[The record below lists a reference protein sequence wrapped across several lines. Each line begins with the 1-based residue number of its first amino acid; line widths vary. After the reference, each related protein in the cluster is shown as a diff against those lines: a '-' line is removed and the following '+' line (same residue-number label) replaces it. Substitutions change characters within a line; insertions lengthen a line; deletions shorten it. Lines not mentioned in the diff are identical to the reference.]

1 MRVQA
6 WRGVVAG
13 CSMAC
18 YIVAMPTRHA
28 ICITID
34 GLRAS
39 ALGAYGNTWH
49 PTPALDLL
57 ASQAHVVDWMLCDR
71 PTLEGFYASVW
82 GGSGNFLAEQL
93 TAAGVQAALT
103 TDDRAIA
110 ERAEATG
117 FADVRRIEF
126 TAEQSAATVAE
137 TELAQLFAV
146 AVDQLEGW
154 ARAENSPDASTA
166 RLLWLHARG
175 FHGAWDAPLEFRDS
189 LLDDEDPP
197 APEFVTPPAL
207 ETVADHDT
215 LLLHRAAYAAQT
227 MVLDECVDALLAA
240 LVEFGLDD
248 STLVV
253 LVGSL
258 GFSLGEHG
266 VVGGDAAGVY
276 GELLH
281 VPCLVRA
288 PGAIGPP
295 PRSSQLSL
303 PVDLRATLL
312 QWFGVEATGS
322 AERGSSLL
330 AGGGGG
336 PSAGRQY
343 VVATGDDGGRAIRT
357 PAWMLIQRPSDPS
370 QLAEH
375 SDAGAVELYLKPD
388 DRWEANEIADRCPE
402 IVVELLAVL
411 DRGLKAREAKT
422 SGTAD
427 LRQAIVAP
435 LDERLVAHPR

>member
-1 MRVQA
+1 
-6 WRGVVAG
+6 
-13 CSMAC
+13 
-18 YIVAMPTRHA
+18 MPVRHA
-28 ICITID
+28 ICIAID

-57 ASQAHVVDWMLCDR
+57 ASQSQVIDWMLCDR
-71 PTLEGFYASVW
+71 PTLDGFYASVW
-82 GGSGNFLAEQL
+82 RVPGISLAEQL
-93 TAAGVQAALT
+93 AAAGVQAALT
-103 TDDRAIA
+103 TDDSVIA
-110 ERAEATG
+110 ERAEATA
-117 FADVRRIEF
+117 FAEIRRIEF
-126 TAEQSAATVAE
+126 TAEQSAATVVE

-146 AVDQLEGW
+146 AIDQVEGW
-154 ARAENSPDASTA
+154 ASAEDSPDASTPP

-175 FHGAWDAPLEFRDS
+175 FHGAWDAPLEYRDS
-189 LLDDEDPP
+189 LLEDEDPP

-240 LVEFGLDD
+240 LVEVGLDE

-253 LVGSL
+253 LVGSR

-266 VVGGDAAGVY
+266 TVGGEATGLY

-288 PGAIGPP
+288 PGAGGPP

-303 PVDLRATLL
+303 PVDLAATLL
-312 QWFGVEATGS
+312 EWFGVDATVS

-330 AGGGGG
+330 AGGGDG
-336 PSAGRQY
+336 PSANRQY
-343 VVATGDDGGRAIRT
+343 VIATGDAGGRAIRT
-357 PAWMLIQRPSDPS
+357 PAWMLIQRAFDSA

-375 SDAGAVELYLKPD
+375 SDGGAVELYLKPD

-411 DRGLKAREAKT
+411 DRALDMSEAKT
-422 SGTAD
+422 P
-427 LRQAIVAP
+427 AIGAP
-435 LDERLVAHPR
+435 LDERLVAHAR

>member
-1 MRVQA
+1 MECA
-6 WRGVVAG
+6 
-13 CSMAC
+13 CYSMA
-18 YIVAMPTRHA
+18 MPIRHA

-39 ALGAYGNTWH
+39 AVGAYGNTWH

-57 ASQAHVVDWMLCDR
+57 ASQSQVLDWMLCDR
-71 PTLEGFYASVW
+71 PTLPGFYASVW
-82 GGSGNFLAEQL
+82 GGPGNSLAEQL
-93 TAAGVQAALT
+93 SAAGVQAALT
-103 TDDRAIA
+103 TDDRTIA

-117 FADVRRIEF
+117 FAEIRRIEF
-126 TAEQSAATVAE
+126 TAEQSATSVAE

-146 AVDQLEGW
+146 AVDQMEAW
-154 ARAENSPDASTA
+154 ASAENSPDAPTA
-166 RLLWLHARG
+166 SRLLWLHARG

-197 APEFVTPPAL
+197 APEFVTPPGL

-227 MVLDECVDALLAA
+227 MVLDECIDALLAA

-253 LVGSL
+253 LVGSR
-258 GFSLGEHG
+258 GFALGEHG
-266 VVGGDAAGVY
+266 VVGGNAAGLY
-276 GELLH
+276 GEMLH
-281 VPCLVRA
+281 VPCLVRT
-288 PGAIGPP
+288 PGASGPP

-312 QWFGVEATGS
+312 DWFGVAAADSVESGD
-322 AERGSSLL
+322 SLL
-330 AGGGGG
+330 AVDRDGAT
-336 PSAGRQY
+336 AGRQF
-343 VVATGDDGGRAIRT
+343 VIIATEDDGGRAIRT
-357 PAWMLIQRPSDPS
+357 PAWMLIQGASDPAL
-370 QLAEH
+370 LAEN
-375 SDAGAVELYLKPD
+375 SEAGAVELYLKPD

-411 DRGLKAREAKT
+411 DRGLESGEAKT
-422 SGTAD
+422 
-427 LRQAIVAP
+427 QAIGAP
-435 LDERLVAHPR
+435 LDERLVAHAR

>member
-1 MRVQA
+1 
-6 WRGVVAG
+6 
-13 CSMAC
+13 
-18 YIVAMPTRHA
+18 MPVRHA
-28 ICITID
+28 VCITID

-57 ASQAHVVDWMLCDR
+57 ASQSQVVDWMLCDR
-71 PTLEGFYASVW
+71 PTLPGFYASVW
-82 GGSGNFLAEQL
+82 GGSGNSLAEQL

-117 FADVRRIEF
+117 FAEIRRIEF

-146 AVDQLEGW
+146 AVDQMEAW
-154 ARAENSPDASTA
+154 ANAEDSPDAPTA
-166 RLLWLHARG
+166 SRLLWLHARG
-175 FHGAWDAPLEFRDS
+175 FHGAWDAPLELRDS

-253 LVGSL
+253 LVGSR
-258 GFSLGEHG
+258 GFALGEHG
-266 VVGGDAAGVY
+266 VVGGDAAGLY

-281 VPCLVRA
+281 VPCLVRM
-288 PGAIGPP
+288 PGATGPP

-303 PVDLRATLL
+303 PVDLRATLRD
-312 QWFGVEATGS
+312 WFGAAAADSTELGV
-322 AERGSSLL
+322 SLL
-330 AGGGGG
+330 AVGRNGAT
-336 PSAGRQY
+336 AGRQF
-343 VVATGDDGGRAIRT
+343 VIATSDDGGRAIRT
-357 PAWMLIQRPSDPS
+357 PAWMLIQRASDPA
-370 QLAEH
+370 QLADI
-375 SDAGAVELYLKPD
+375 SGAGGVELYLKPD

-402 IVVELLAVL
+402 IVVELLAVI
-411 DRGLKAREAKT
+411 DRVTNAEEAKT
-422 SGTAD
+422 
-427 LRQAIVAP
+427 QAIGAL
-435 LDERLVAHPR
+435 LDERLVAHTR